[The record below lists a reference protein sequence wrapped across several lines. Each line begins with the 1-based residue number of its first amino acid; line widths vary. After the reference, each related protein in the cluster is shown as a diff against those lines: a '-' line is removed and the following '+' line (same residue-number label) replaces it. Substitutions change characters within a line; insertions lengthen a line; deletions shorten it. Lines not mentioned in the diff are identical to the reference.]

1 MKGKAK
7 GKRRMMIGLI
17 IVLLVVALGIVLYMK
32 PQKINYTEVKAVVG
46 NLSTNYSFSG
56 SIEAK
61 SRETVFADKNMQIKE
76 IKVQKGGQATPDTN
90 LIITTMGEKIKPRIS
105 GEVTTIYPE
114 ENAQVMAG
122 SKLAD
127 IVDYSDLQLKIQVDE
142 YDLAA
147 VSKDKEATITIHSF
161 AKDVRGT
168 ITEVSKEGE
177 YTNGVT
183 TFTATISLP
192 KDNNLRVGMS
202 AEAKVVNQKVSDAV
216 LLPMTAIQFDGQSS
230 PYVLLKDSNNI
241 PRRVSLTLGI
251 NDGVQ
256 VEIKSGIT
264 VNDIVLVPPT
274 EKATGF
280 GPASQMRE
288 QSEPA
293 SQEDQK
299 AADTHG

>member
-1 MKGKAK
+1 MKGKTK
-7 GKRRMMIGLI
+7 GKRRMVIGLI
-17 IVLLVVALGIVLYMK
+17 IGILVVALGIVLYMK
-32 PQKINYTEVKAVVG
+32 PGKINYTEVKAVNG

-61 SRETVFADKNMQIKE
+61 NRETVLADKNMQIKE
-76 IKVQKGGQATPDTN
+76 IKVQKGEQVSPDTN
-90 LIITTMGEKIKPRIS
+90 LIITTMGEKIKPKIS
-105 GEVTTIYPE
+105 GEVTTVYSE

-127 IVDYSDLQLKIQVDE
+127 IVDYSDLQLKVQVDE

-147 VSKDKEATITIHSF
+147 ASKDKEATITIHSF
-161 AKDVRGT
+161 AKDVKGT

-202 AEAKVVNQKVSDAV
+202 AEAKVVNQKVSDVV
-216 LLPMTAIQFDGQSS
+216 LLPMTAVQFDDQGN
-230 PYVLLKDSNNI
+230 PYVLLKDSNNT
-241 PRRVSLTLGI
+241 PRKVSLTLGI

-256 VEIKSGIT
+256 VEVKSGVT
-264 VNDIVLVPPT
+264 VNDTVLVPPT
-274 EKATGF
+274 EKNTGF
-280 GPASQMRE
+280 GPGPQMKER
-288 QSEPA
+288 SGPA
-293 SQEDQK
+293 SKEDQK

>member
-280 GPASQMRE
+280 GPGSQMRE

-293 SQEDQK
+293 SQEAQK